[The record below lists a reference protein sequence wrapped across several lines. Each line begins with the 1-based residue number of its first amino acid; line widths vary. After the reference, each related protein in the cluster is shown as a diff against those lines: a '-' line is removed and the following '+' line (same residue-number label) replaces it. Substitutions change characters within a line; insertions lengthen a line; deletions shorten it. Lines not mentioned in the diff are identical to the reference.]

1 MLTNKPHTND
11 DWIVPVVTAAIV
23 FFLLWLGMS
32 VLAHYPAGN

>member
-11 DWIVPVVTAAIV
+11 DWVVPVVTAAIV